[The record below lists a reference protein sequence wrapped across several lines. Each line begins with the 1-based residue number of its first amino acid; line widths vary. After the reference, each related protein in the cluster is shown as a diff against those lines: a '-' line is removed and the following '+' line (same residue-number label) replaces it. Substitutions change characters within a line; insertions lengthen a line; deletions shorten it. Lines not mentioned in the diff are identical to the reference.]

1 MSNLTRVAAEAG
13 KNGRYLLR
21 QLETGA
27 RTSTL
32 PGLDLSSDVGSRS
45 HSQTRTGESG
55 KKDGAVGMPLD
66 LLLQDGLKRGQ
77 GRFLLFF

>member
-1 MSNLTRVAAEAG
+1 MVVTCFVSWRPERGLRLCPASTSPRMSDPALTH
-13 KNGRYLLR
+13 K
-21 QLETGA
+21 
-27 RTSTL
+27 
-32 PGLDLSSDVGSRS
+32 
-45 HSQTRTGESG
+45 SQTRTGESG